1 MNACSLLIADVSQ
14 LVTLRSDSDIVFN
27 YQNCDC
33 LQGYLPYHEDVD
45 IEGRQPPDETNEV
58 EPTEID
64 DNDDPYIVEKI
75 LEKRFHQQR
84 NQYEYLVQWVG
95 YDDHTWEIPDNI
107 PDRIIQQ
114 YENTTIA
121 SRTLNNAPYSLRLS
135 RKLTAKSDY
144 IKTL

>member
-1 MNACSLLIADVSQ
+1 M
-14 LVTLRSDSDIVFN
+14 FN

-45 IEGRQPPDETNEV
+45 IERQQPPDETKEV

-64 DNDDPYIVEKI
+64 DNDDLYIVEKI

-114 YENTTIA
+114 YENTMIA
-121 SRTLNNAPYSLRLS
+121 SRTLNNAPYSLRPS
-135 RKLTAKSDY
+135 RKLTAKNDY

>member
-1 MNACSLLIADVSQ
+1 
-14 LVTLRSDSDIVFN
+14 
-27 YQNCDC
+27 
-33 LQGYLPYHEDVD
+33 LPYHDDID
-45 IEGRQPPDETNEV
+45 IEGRQPHEASEV
-58 EPTEID
+58 EPQID

-107 PDRIIQQ
+107 PDSIIEQ

-121 SRTLNNAPYSLRLS
+121 NRDPNNAPYSLRPS
-135 RKLTAKSDY
+135 RKLTAKNDF
-144 IKTL
+144 IRTL